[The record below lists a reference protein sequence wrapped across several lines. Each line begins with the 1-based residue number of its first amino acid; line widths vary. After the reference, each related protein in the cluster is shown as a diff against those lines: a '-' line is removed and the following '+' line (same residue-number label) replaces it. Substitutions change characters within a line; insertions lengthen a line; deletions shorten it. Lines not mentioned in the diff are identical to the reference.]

1 MGFQPVFVKKFQRD
15 LRQEREIERERK
27 FYSTYLNR
35 LWQLRLQTFDKS
47 LMQFMQK
54 LRKALAISVMSVT
67 VLSTSMFSVSFAGAA
82 TSIAAGDLIKTNSSS
97 AVYYVGADMK
107 KNVFPDSTT
116 YFSWYSDFS
125 AVTVVSQDEFN
136 ALSWGGNVVMRPGTK
151 LVKIQS
157 DPRVYA
163 VEPGGKMKHI
173 PSEAVAISIYGANWA
188 KRVVDISDT
197 VFVSAYDKN
206 PTELT
211 TAFPAGTLVK
221 GTGAD
226 VFYFDGSAYRKVANE
241 AAFAAN
247 RFSFAN
253 VVTTANAIT
262 ASGADVTS
270 AEFASVVAGGAADVV
285 VGGTGLTVALSSATP
300 EAGNAPIGASVDF
313 LKFNVTASNDGA
325 VNISSIKLSAFNLG
339 DADDMTNVSFY
350 DNGVKVGTSK
360 TLSASDRNA
369 VFNFAT
375 PIAVAAGTTKTLT
388 VKATLA
394 AGATS
399 NYALGINAAADIV
412 TGGAAVSGSFPVV
425 GNTKS
430 GVSATLGAFDFN
442 GVETTDTSNKFG
454 EDNVLLAAFD
464 INATAAEDLLVG
476 ALRLRNGGTNS
487 DSIVSNMRL
496 VIDGEDVQTGVSM
509 VDRYASFNAGNYV
522 IEKGQSVSVEIYGDL
537 GIGSANDTVGLYL
550 KETTD
555 ISVVGK
561 TFGYDLVATSDAD
574 LTTLMTINGG
584 VVVTLTAGDF
594 TIDMDKIATPAKD
607 IRADSTNVV
616 LATIKMT
623 SNSENATLAGI
634 GAGFTV
640 TGTNIQGDE
649 LSAFELVDLSTGSIF
664 DLTADNVADAT
675 YNLTM
680 SDEVSFVKD
689 VTKTFALR
697 ADVLTTADVNDVY
710 AATLAGTALSL
721 TGDVSDSAITNITP
735 SSVSGANQTVKEA
748 TLSWAT
754 TSLTDKT
761 VVTGAAGVT
770 IYSATAKAGD
780 VSPITITS
788 VKLDVV
794 TDSATDD
801 LVGSFTDNNITKLD
815 LYINNVLVKTISNGI
830 TEAVA
835 DGGYITF
842 SSLDATKRVVAK
854 GTTVP
859 VEVKATFASSF
870 VAPST
875 WSVGVVA
882 AGSIM
887 AKDDA
892 NATVTATGP
901 AATGSRNV
909 TLASVGTLKAELLT
923 TDSKANNDVYQLAG
937 STKTSGDAYVAEV
950 KLTAANE
957 PVKVKTLV
965 LAQKG
970 TANSSD
976 IKAVNLYNAAGTVVA
991 TTGVTPSGHAVFTNL
1006 ALTIPADSA
1015 VSYFVGAQTKS
1026 IAADGDAEGTATY
1039 GKTIIF
1045 AFASG
1050 AQLIDAE
1057 IALAKSVEA
1066 DGADSGQA
1074 ITMTED
1080 ANATIIANEYSA
1092 STVDSKTA
1100 IVSGAILT
1108 SIVNTMTDGTLTG
1121 GAGKTIGK
1129 YKMVFD
1135 NGANRYNNAELMAQ
1149 LKELKLTVA
1158 TSSALVNGVQAH
1170 IDGAS
1175 TDKTASVEVVA
1186 GEATINLSSGLAN
1199 SSQVDGEITLVITG
1213 TVSGV
1218 AANAYVQT
1226 SIADLTTDFTYDGDG
1241 NGTPVG
1247 SANSLLPI
1255 SEVIGATLSN

>member
-1 MGFQPVFVKKFQRD
+1 
-15 LRQEREIERERK
+15 
-27 FYSTYLNR
+27 
-35 LWQLRLQTFDKS
+35 
-47 LMQFMQK
+47 MQK

-82 TSIAAGDLIKTNSSS
+82 TSVAAGDLIKTNSSS

-125 AVTVVSQDEFN
+125 SVTVVSQDEFN

-241 AAFAAN
+241 AAFTAN

-253 VVTTANAIT
+253 VVTTTNAVT

-270 AEFASVVAGGAADVV
+270 AEFASVVAGGVADVV
-285 VGGTGLTVALSSATP
+285 VGGTGLTVALSSNTP

-313 LKFNVTASNDGA
+313 FAFNLTASNDGA
-325 VNISSIKLSAFNLG
+325 VNVNSIKLSAFNLG
-339 DADDMTNVSFY
+339 NADDITNVSFY
-350 DNGVKVGTSK
+350 DNGAKIGTSK

-375 PIAVAAGTTKTLT
+375 PINVAAGTTKTIT

-394 AGATS
+394 TGANS
-399 NYALGINAAADIV
+399 NYAVGITAAADIM

-425 GNTKS
+425 GSTKS
-430 GVSATLGAFDFN
+430 GVSASLGSY
-442 GVETTDTSNKFG
+442 VISTTSLETIDTSNKFG

-464 INATAAEDLLVG
+464 INAAAEEDLLVNT
-476 ALRLRNGGTNS
+476 LRLRNGGTNS

-509 VDRYASFNAGNYV
+509 VDRYASFNAGSYK
-522 IEKGQSVSVEIYGDL
+522 IDKGQSVSVEIYGDL
-537 GIGSANDTVGLYL
+537 GMGSAGDTVSLYL
-550 KETTD
+550 KEATD
-555 ISVVGK
+555 MSVVGK
-561 TFGYDLVATSDAD
+561 TFGYDLVVSNGGD
-574 LTTLMTINGG
+574 LTALMTANGG

-594 TIDMDKIATPAKD
+594 TIDMDKLATPAKD
-607 IRADSTNVV
+607 VRKDSINVV

-634 GAGFTV
+634 GTGLTV
-640 TGTNIQGDE
+640 TGTNVDADD
-649 LSAFELVDLSTGSIF
+649 LNAFELVDLSTGSIY
-664 DLTADNVADAT
+664 DLTSTVTGGNT
-675 YNLTM
+675 YNLTT
-680 SDEVSFVKD
+680 SDEVSFVKG

-697 ADVLTTADVNDVY
+697 ADVTSSADLNDVY
-710 AATLAGTALSL
+710 AVSLLGTALSL

-735 SSVSGANQTVKEA
+735 SSVSGANQTVKDA
-748 TLSWAT
+748 TLSWT
-754 TSLTDKT
+754 TSTLTDKT

-770 IYSATAKAGD
+770 IYNASVKAGD
-780 VSPITITS
+780 VSPITIS
-788 VKLDVV
+788 SIKLNVV
-794 TDSATDD
+794 ADDATD
-801 LVGSFTDNNITKLD
+801 LGTGSFTDSNITKLD
-815 LYINNVLVKTISNGI
+815 LYINNVLVKTISNSI

-835 DGGYITF
+835 DGGYVTF
-842 SSLDATKRVVAK
+842 SSLDAAKRVVAK

-870 VAPST
+870 ATSSK
-875 WSVGVVA
+875 WSVGVIA
-882 AGSIM
+882 ASSIT
-887 AKDDA
+887 AKDDL
-892 NATVTATGP
+892 NNTITATVP
-901 AATGSRNV
+901 VLTGSRDV
-909 TLASVGTLKAELLT
+909 TLATIGSLKTELLT
-923 TDSKANNDVYQLAG
+923 VDSKANNDVYLLAG

-950 KLTAANE
+950 KFTAANE
-957 PVKVKTLV
+957 PIKVKTLV
-965 LAQKG
+965 LAQTG
-970 TANSSD
+970 TATSGD
-976 IKAVNLYNAAGTVVA
+976 IKAVNLYNSAGAIIA
-991 TTGVTPSGHAVFTNL
+991 TTGVTATGHAVFTNL
-1006 ALTIPADSA
+1006 TLTIPADSS
-1015 VSYFVGAQTKS
+1015 VSYFVGVQAKS
-1026 IAADGDAEGTATY
+1026 IAAENDAEGTATH
-1039 GKTIIF
+1039 GTTVIF
-1045 AFASG
+1045 ALASN
-1050 AQLIDAE
+1050 AILTSPEIDMTKA
-1057 IALAKSVEA
+1057 VEA

-1074 ITMTED
+1074 LTLVENTD
-1080 ANATIIANEYSA
+1080 ATVDANEYTA
-1092 STVDSKTA
+1092 STVDSKMA
-1100 IVSGAILT
+1100 VISGAILT

-1121 GAGKTIGK
+1121 GVSKTIGK

-1135 NGANRYNNAELMAQ
+1135 NGANRINNDDLRAQ
-1149 LKELKLTVA
+1149 LEQLKLTV
-1158 TSSALVNGVQAH
+1158 SAGTAAVSLVQAY

-1175 TDKTASVEVVA
+1175 TNKTTAVA
-1186 GEATINLSSGLAN
+1186 VDGVTHIATINLAEAGKLSDNA
-1199 SSQVDGEITLVITG
+1199 QVDGEITLVIIGTITG
-1213 TVSGV
+1213 VVPSD
-1218 AANAYVQT
+1218 YVQT
-1226 SIADLTTDFTYDGDG
+1226 SIANLTTDFTYDGDG
-1241 NGTPVG
+1241 DGTAAG